1 MSIKY
6 NELLKFLGH
15 MYIKDIRD
23 YLEKRGLKCPK
34 QNKTIKI
41 NIMKLTT
48 QGFYRVSV
56 YMNDNKK
63 EFKQYYVAADS
74 IQEATVIVED
84 KLKKGN
90 ISDSVYINSILNTGQ
105 CLIRET
111 EKEAELPLKNKDVTE
126 RIKTFDDAYNELGS
140 NHPFCK
146 AWDSIYQGNEN
157 DGCEDIKDVIAYHKL
172 RIIAAALN
180 EGWKPEF
187 TQDEHRYYP
196 YYCFYTKERYEL
208 LSDEEKEKCRAN
220 AVVYDGLFWAYEG
233 TAFSSPY
240 TSHGSRL
247 AFRNRELAEYSGKQF
262 IDIYKDFV
270 V

>member
-1 MSIKY
+1 
-6 NELLKFLGH
+6 
-15 MYIKDIRD
+15 
-23 YLEKRGLKCPK
+23 
-34 QNKTIKI
+34 
-41 NIMKLTT
+41 MKLTT

-84 KLKKGN
+84 KLKKDN

-111 EKEAELPLKNKDVTE
+111 EKKAELPLKNKDVTE

-146 AWDSIYQGNEN
+146 AWDSIYQGSKN
-157 DGCEDIKDVIAYHKL
+157 DDCEDIKDVIAYHKL

-180 EGWKPEF
+180 EGWKPKF
-187 TQDEHRYYP
+187 TKDEYRYYT
-196 YYCFYTKERYEL
+196 YYCFYTKQEYDN
-208 LSDEEKEKCRAN
+208 LSDEDKKTCRA
-220 AVVYDGLFWAYEG
+220 VGSAYYKS
-233 TAFSSPY
+233 AFSI
-240 TSHGSRL
+240 TDAGIRI
-247 AFRNRELAEYSGKQF
+247 AFKNCELAEYAGQQF
-262 IDIYKDFV
+262 FDIYADFLA
-270 V
+270 

>member
-1 MSIKY
+1 
-6 NELLKFLGH
+6 
-15 MYIKDIRD
+15 
-23 YLEKRGLKCPK
+23 
-34 QNKTIKI
+34 
-41 NIMKLTT
+41 MKLTT

-56 YMNDNKK
+56 YTNDNKK

-84 KLKKGN
+84 QLKKDN
-90 ISDSVYINSILNTGQ
+90 ISDSVYINSVLNTGQ
-105 CLIRET
+105 CLIKET

-157 DGCEDIKDVIAYHKL
+157 DDCEDIKDVIAYHKL
-172 RIIAAALN
+172 RIIVAALN

-187 TQDEHRYYP
+187 TQVEYRYYP
-196 YYCFYTKERYEL
+196 YYCFYTKERYEI
-208 LSDEEKEKCRAN
+208 LSDEEKEKCCAVGRASN
-220 AVVYDGLFWAYEG
+220 IAFAYGGLSCAGAY
-233 TAFSSPY
+233 
-240 TSHGSRL
+240 HGSWI
-247 AFRNRELAEYSGKQF
+247 AFKNRELAEYAGKQF

-270 V
+270 A

>member
-1 MSIKY
+1 M
-6 NELLKFLGH
+6 E
-15 MYIKDIRD
+15 
-23 YLEKRGLKCPK
+23 
-34 QNKTIKI
+34 
-41 NIMKLTT
+41 LTT
-48 QGFYRVSV
+48 QGFYEVSV
-56 YMNDNKK
+56 FMKDNKK

-84 KLKKGN
+84 KLKKDN

-208 LSDEEKEKCRAN
+208 LSDEEKEKRRAN
-220 AVVYDGLFWAYEG
+220 AVVYDGLFWAYEDAAYSG
-233 TAFSSPY
+233 PY
-240 TSHGSRL
+240 TSHGFRL
-247 AFRNRELAEYSGKQF
+247 AFKNRELAEYSGKQF

>member
-1 MSIKY
+1 M
-6 NELLKFLGH
+6 E
-15 MYIKDIRD
+15 
-23 YLEKRGLKCPK
+23 
-34 QNKTIKI
+34 
-41 NIMKLTT
+41 LTT

-56 YMNDNKK
+56 YMKDNKK

-74 IQEATVIVED
+74 IKEATVILEE

-180 EGWKPEF
+180 EGWKPKF
-187 TQDEHRYYP
+187 TKAEYRYYT
-196 YYCFYTKERYEL
+196 YYCFYTKQEYDN
-208 LSDEEKEKCRAN
+208 LSDEDKKTCRA
-220 AVVYDGLFWAYEG
+220 VGSAYYKS
-233 TAFSSPY
+233 AFSL
-240 TSHGSRL
+240 TGTGIRI
-247 AFRNRELAEYSGKQF
+247 AFKNCELAEYAGQQF
-262 IDIYKDFV
+262 FDIYADFLA
-270 V
+270 

>member
-1 MSIKY
+1 M
-6 NELLKFLGH
+6 E
-15 MYIKDIRD
+15 
-23 YLEKRGLKCPK
+23 
-34 QNKTIKI
+34 
-41 NIMKLTT
+41 LTT
-48 QGFYRVSV
+48 QDFYRVSV
-56 YMNDNKK
+56 YMKDNKK

-90 ISDSVYINSILNTGQ
+90 ISDSVYINSVLNTGQ

-140 NHPFCK
+140 NHPFCM

-157 DGCEDIKDVIAYHKL
+157 DDCEDIKDVIAYHKL

-196 YYCFYTKERYEL
+196 YYCFYTKERYEI
-208 LSDEEKEKCRAN
+208 LSDEEKEKCC
-220 AVVYDGLFWAYEG
+220 AVGSASDVASEVGGLVFAYASV
-233 TAFSSPY
+233 AFSNSR
-240 TSHGSRL
+240 SKFGSWL
-247 AFRNRELAEYSGKQF
+247 AFKNRELAEYSGKQF

-270 V
+270 A

>member
-1 MSIKY
+1 M
-6 NELLKFLGH
+6 E
-15 MYIKDIRD
+15 
-23 YLEKRGLKCPK
+23 
-34 QNKTIKI
+34 
-41 NIMKLTT
+41 LTT

-84 KLKKGN
+84 QLKKDN
-90 ISDSVYINSILNTGQ
+90 ISDSVYINSVLNTGQ
-105 CLIRET
+105 CLIKET
-111 EKEAELPLKNKDVTE
+111 EKKAELPLKNKDVTE
-126 RIKTFDDAYNELGS
+126 RIKTFEDAYNELGS
-140 NHPFCK
+140 NHPLCK

-157 DGCEDIKDVIAYHKL
+157 DDCEDIKDVIAYHKL

-208 LSDEEKEKCRAN
+208 FSDKEKEKRRAN
-220 AVVYDGLFWAYEG
+220 AVVYDGLLFAYASC
-233 TAFSSPY
+233 TFSGPY
-240 TSHGSRL
+240 TSHGFRL
-247 AFRNRELAEYSGKQF
+247 AFKNRELAEYSGKQF

-270 V
+270 A

>member
-1 MSIKY
+1 M
-6 NELLKFLGH
+6 E
-15 MYIKDIRD
+15 
-23 YLEKRGLKCPK
+23 
-34 QNKTIKI
+34 
-41 NIMKLTT
+41 LTT

-56 YMNDNKK
+56 YMKDNKK

-84 KLKKGN
+84 KLKKDN
-90 ISDSVYINSILNTGQ
+90 ISDSVYINSVLNTGQ

-126 RIKTFDDAYNELGS
+126 RIKTFEDAYNELGS

-172 RIIAAALN
+172 RIIIAALN

-187 TQDEHRYYP
+187 TQDEQRYYP
-196 YYCFYTKERYEL
+196 YYCFYTKERYEI
-208 LSDEEKEKCRAN
+208 LSDEEKEKFCAVGSVHNYAN
-220 AVVYDGLFWAYEG
+220 AYYGLVCTDENY
-233 TAFSSPY
+233 AFSNSH
-240 TSHGSRL
+240 TCHGSLLVFKSLKL
-247 AFRNRELAEYSGKQF
+247 AQYAGKQF

>member
-1 MSIKY
+1 M
-6 NELLKFLGH
+6 E
-15 MYIKDIRD
+15 
-23 YLEKRGLKCPK
+23 
-34 QNKTIKI
+34 
-41 NIMKLTT
+41 LTT

-56 YMNDNKK
+56 HMKDNRK
-63 EFKQYYVAADS
+63 ELNQYYVAADS

-84 KLKKGN
+84 KLKKDN

-126 RIKTFDDAYNELGS
+126 RIKTFEDAYNELGS

-157 DGCEDIKDVIAYHKL
+157 DEDIKDVIAYHKL
-172 RIIAAALN
+172 RIIVAALN

-187 TQDEHRYYP
+187 TKNEDRYYP
-196 YYCFYTKERYEL
+196 FYCFYTKQEYDDFL
-208 LSDEEKEKCRAN
+208 DGDKEKCRAVGRANSYAN
-220 AVVYDGLFWAYEG
+220 ADGGLVYAYANY
-233 TAFSSPY
+233 AFSYSNTVY
-240 TSHGSRL
+240 GSRL
-247 AFRNRELAEYSGKQF
+247 AFKNRELAEYAGKQF

-270 V
+270 A

>member
-1 MSIKY
+1 
-6 NELLKFLGH
+6 
-15 MYIKDIRD
+15 
-23 YLEKRGLKCPK
+23 
-34 QNKTIKI
+34 
-41 NIMKLTT
+41 MKLTT
-48 QGFYRVSV
+48 QGFDRVSV

-84 KLKKGN
+84 KLKKDN
-90 ISDSVYINSILNTGQ
+90 ISDSVYINSVLNTGQ

-111 EKEAELPLKNKDVTE
+111 EKKAELPLKNKDVTE

-146 AWDSIYQGNEN
+146 AWDSIYQGNEK
-157 DGCEDIKDVIAYHKL
+157 DDCEDIKDVLAYHKL
-172 RIIAAALN
+172 RIIVAALN

-208 LSDEEKEKCRAN
+208 LSDVEKEKRRAN
-220 AVVYDGLFWAYEG
+220 TVVYDGLFFAYASC
-233 TAFSSPY
+233 TFSGPY
-240 TSHGSRL
+240 TSHGFRL
-247 AFRNRELAEYSGKQF
+247 AFKNRELAEYAGKQF

-270 V
+270 A

>member
-1 MSIKY
+1 
-6 NELLKFLGH
+6 
-15 MYIKDIRD
+15 
-23 YLEKRGLKCPK
+23 
-34 QNKTIKI
+34 
-41 NIMKLTT
+41 MKLTT

-84 KLKKGN
+84 KLKEGN
-90 ISDSVYINSILNTGQ
+90 ISDNLYINSILNTGQ

-146 AWDSIYQGNEN
+146 AWDSIYQGDNKN
-157 DGCEDIKDVIAYHKL
+157 DDCEDIKDVIAYHKL
-172 RIIAAALN
+172 HIIAAALN
-180 EGWKPEF
+180 EGWKPKF
-187 TQDEHRYYP
+187 TKDEYRYYP
-196 YYCFYTKERYEL
+196 FYCFYTKQEYDN
-208 LSDEEKEKCRAN
+208 LSDRDKETCRAVGRASNN
-220 AVVYDGLFWAYEG
+220 AVAYDGLFWAYEDTG
-233 TAFSSPY
+233 FSSPY
-240 TSHGSRL
+240 TAHGSRL
-247 AFRNRELAEYSGKQF
+247 AFKNRKLAEYAGKQF

-270 V
+270 A

>member
-1 MSIKY
+1 
-6 NELLKFLGH
+6 
-15 MYIKDIRD
+15 
-23 YLEKRGLKCPK
+23 
-34 QNKTIKI
+34 
-41 NIMKLTT
+41 MKLTT

-56 YMNDNKK
+56 YMKDNQK

-84 KLKKGN
+84 KLKEGN
-90 ISDSVYINSILNTGQ
+90 ISDNLYINSILNTGQ

-157 DGCEDIKDVIAYHKL
+157 DDCEDIKDVIAYHKL

-180 EGWKPEF
+180 EDWKPNF
-187 TQDEHRYYP
+187 MKDECRYYP
-196 YYCFYTKERYEL
+196 WFSLYTKDEYDEL
-208 LSDEEKEKCRAN
+208 CEEEEDKSHVFIVGNNPFNGMNEYGGLVYIFVNSTVSLSN
-220 AVVYDGLFWAYEG
+220 
-233 TAFSSPY
+233 SSY
-240 TSHGSRL
+240 GSRIV
-247 AFRNRELAEYSGKQF
+247 FKTSELAKYAGRQF
-262 IDIYKDFV
+262 FDIYADFLA
-270 V
+270 